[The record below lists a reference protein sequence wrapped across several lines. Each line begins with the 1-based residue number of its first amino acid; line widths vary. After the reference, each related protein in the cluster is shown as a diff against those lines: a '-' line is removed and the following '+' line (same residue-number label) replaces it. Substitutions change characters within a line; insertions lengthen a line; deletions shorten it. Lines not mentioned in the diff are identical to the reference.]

1 MGGDNFSAHVCNL
14 GDTMKKR
21 KNNVIPL
28 RPRRRRSQY
37 PRETTNR
44 PYLLRTVVVGCIVG
58 LAFLA
63 LVGRL
68 FQMMI
73 LQHDKYESEAIRNQ
87 TRSIS
92 VSANRGKIYD
102 CNMDLLANS
111 VSVETVFIDPEWIA
125 REEEDVD
132 LIAEGLSD
140 ILGVD
145 ADFVRE
151 QAADTEMLYKI
162 IKRKI
167 PEALADEVRQFILD
181 NHLGGVHLE
190 ADSQR
195 SYPCGTLAAQVIGFT
210 NDENQGSEGL
220 EAGYDGLLKGTAGAV
235 VKTRGNGGTEMLYSY
250 EKYYQASNG
259 HDLVLTIDNN
269 VQMFLEKNMQQAMLT
284 VRRRYGLNAVVK
296 GMNLLEGATTIE
308 RNQQIGGHRAGSP
321 VEGAKKS
328 IIAGSK
334 KAR

>member
-151 QAADTEMLYKI
+151 QAADTDRE
-162 IKRKI
+162 
-167 PEALADEVRQFILD
+167 
-181 NHLGGVHLE
+181 
-190 ADSQR
+190 
-195 SYPCGTLAAQVIGFT
+195 
-210 NDENQGSEGL
+210 
-220 EAGYDGLLKGTAGAV
+220 
-235 VKTRGNGGTEMLYSY
+235 
-250 EKYYQASNG
+250 
-259 HDLVLTIDNN
+259 
-269 VQMFLEKNMQQAMLT
+269 
-284 VRRRYGLNAVVK
+284 
-296 GMNLLEGATTIE
+296 
-308 RNQQIGGHRAGSP
+308 
-321 VEGAKKS
+321 
-328 IIAGSK
+328 
-334 KAR
+334 